1 MKFETKLSKILN
13 LENDKL
19 KKLKLISLSF
29 SCVSGSNQQ
38 KKVKTILNSL

>member
-13 LENDKL
+13 IENDKL

-29 SCVSGSNQQ
+29 SCVPGSNEQ
-38 KKVKTILNSL
+38 KKVKEILSNL